1 MTATAQS
8 GHVTAYAERMQEIV
22 RTRHGIADIHPL
34 LERMFPVAVVENDQ
48 FLIYD
53 LDPSGERY
61 VLAHRAPTPMP
72 IPLGVRAAFPLECYG
87 GRAAC
92 VVSGEVFD
100 SLAGYVT
107 IWHEFVHCYQW
118 ETCESR
124 LREGLEIARQAV
136 ARNDP
141 MWELNY
147 PFPYGDQ
154 GFIERYAAFLQ
165 AATSRP
171 ADILACRA
179 RLQESLAPGDLE
191 YMIWQ
196 EWKEGLARY
205 IENRIRSRLGLEEH
219 HGGREVPFNRV
230 SFYEGGARLIA
241 FLGQSEPGLLLDIE
255 VLFARM
261 RYGQETTLEI

>member
-1 MTATAQS
+1 MTGTTYQHAA
-8 GHVTAYAERMQEIV
+8 VYAERLQEIW
-22 RTRHGIADIHPL
+22 RIRSKIMDIHPL
-34 LERMFPVAVVENDQ
+34 LKQMFPVAVVEGNQ
-48 FLIYD
+48 FLVYD
-53 LDPSGERY
+53 LDLSSKRY
-61 VLAHRAPTPMP
+61 VLAHQAPTPMP
-72 IPLGVRAAFPLECYG
+72 VSPGVRAAFPLECYG
-87 GRAAC
+87 GRVAC
-92 VVSGEVFD
+92 IVTGEVFD

-124 LREGLEIARQAV
+124 LREELEIARQAV

-154 GFIERYAAFLQ
+154 GFTERYTAFLQ
-165 AATSRP
+165 AATGKP
-171 ADILACRA
+171 DDILACRT
-179 RLQESLAPGDLE
+179 RLQESLVPGDLE

-219 HGGREVPFNRV
+219 HGGREVPFDRV

-255 VLFARM
+255 ALFARM